1 MSHPFMGSLDRLVGA
16 SLGKAVFLR
25 ITLIKLHSNRR
36 GGVPSG
42 AATFIVFGGKGAS
55 ASIFETSQYKHY
67 SLKNSDK
74 PKKKVF

>member
-1 MSHPFMGSLDRLVGA
+1 MGLLDRFVGV
-16 SLGKAVFLR
+16 SLGKVVFLR

-36 GGVPSG
+36 RGVPSG

-55 ASIFETSQYKHY
+55 APKSVMLLIYP
-67 SLKNSDK
+67 LPRKNSDE

>member
-1 MSHPFMGSLDRLVGA
+1 MGSLDRLVGA

-42 AATFIVFGGKGAS
+42 AATFIVFGVKGAS
-55 ASIFETSQYKHY
+55 APKSVMLSIYP
-67 SLKNSDK
+67 LPRKNSDK
-74 PKKKVF
+74 P